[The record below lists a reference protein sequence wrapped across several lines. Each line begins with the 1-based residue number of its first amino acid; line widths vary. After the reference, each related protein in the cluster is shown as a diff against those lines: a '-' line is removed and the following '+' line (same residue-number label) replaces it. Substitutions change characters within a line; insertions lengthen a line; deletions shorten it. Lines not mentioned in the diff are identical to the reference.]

1 MRDLALERAHTS
13 AKVVTSGLKANLQ
26 AYERFHIGEKKYK
39 CKSCDKWFSLKG
51 TLQKH
56 ERYLAR
62 ERPYHCKHV
71 ISGFLEKRD
80 IQVHVRFHTGEK
92 PYQCK
97 ICENCFYSE
106 KRYSNP

>member
-1 MRDLALERAHTS
+1 MKDFTSERRNTS
-13 AKVVTSGLKANLQ
+13 A
-26 AYERFHIGEKKYK
+26 
-39 CKSCDKWFSLKG
+39 KSCDKWFSLKG

-56 ERYLAR
+56 ERYFAR
-62 ERPYHCKHV
+62 ERSYHCKHV

-80 IQVHVRFHTGEK
+80 IQVRVRFHTGEK